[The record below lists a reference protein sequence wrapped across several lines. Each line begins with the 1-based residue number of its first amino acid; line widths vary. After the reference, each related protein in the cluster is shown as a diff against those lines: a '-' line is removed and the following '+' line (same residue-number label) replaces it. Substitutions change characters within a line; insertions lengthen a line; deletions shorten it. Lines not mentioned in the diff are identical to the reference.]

1 MNGVPPLLSIIIP
14 AHNEEHRLPGSLNKV
29 LSFLQYQ
36 PYQAEVLVV
45 ENGSQDRTAEIALRF
60 TERYPNLYL
69 LREPKPGKGLAVR
82 RGMLEAKGD
91 YRFICD
97 ADLSMPI
104 DEVNRFIPPQLHD
117 FDIAIA
123 SREIP
128 GSARY
133 GEPLYR
139 HWIGRGFN
147 LLVRTLTIPQ
157 IQDTQCGFKCF
168 RALVAEDLFNTQIL
182 DGWTFDVEV
191 LFIALK
197 RGYEITEI
205 PIPWYYIPG
214 SRVHFLRD
222 SLAMFSDL
230 FRIRGNWRRG
240 LYGPPG

>member
-104 DEVNRFIPPQLHD
+104 DEVNRFIPPQSHD

-147 LLVRTLTIPQ
+147 LLVRTLTVPQ

-197 RGYEITEI
+197 RGYEIIEI

-230 FRIRGNWRRG
+230 FRIRSNWRRG

>member
-82 RGMLEAKGD
+82 RGMLEAKGE

-147 LLVRTLTIPQ
+147 LLVRTLTVPQ

-182 DGWTFDVEV
+182 DGWAFDVEV

>member
-147 LLVRTLTIPQ
+147 LLVRTLTVPQ

-197 RGYEITEI
+197 RGYKIIEV

-222 SLAMFSDL
+222 SLVMFSDL

>member
-147 LLVRTLTIPQ
+147 LLVRTLTVPQ

-214 SRVHFLRD
+214 SRVNFRRD
-222 SLAMFSDL
+222 SLAMLSDL

>member
-82 RGMLEAKGD
+82 RGMLEAKGE

-147 LLVRTLTIPQ
+147 LLVRTLTVPQ